1 MSGALPLPVRRVRAR
16 PELADR
22 TLCLKTYREKE
33 VEKITRKDN
42 GDWQTDFVSTSGE
55 HTTDVDIILN
65 QVFVNFCVRMN

>member
-1 MSGALPLPVRRVRAR
+1 M
-16 PELADR
+16 
-22 TLCLKTYREKE
+22 
-33 VEKITRKDN
+33 EKITRKDN